1 MRFIHTAD
9 WHLGRVYHSLSLLD
23 NQAHMLDHF
32 VALVSDLRPDAVLV
46 AGDVYDRS
54 VPPADAVRLLDDTL
68 TRIVIGAGIPVV
80 LIAGNH
86 DGPDR
91 LGFGSRLLSSAG
103 LTVRGVP
110 AATSL
115 PVIFKD
121 ADGEVAVY
129 PLPYADPAQSR
140 QAFEDETLLDHHM
153 ALALQMHRLRAAQ
166 DPARRSVVVAHAF
179 VQGGSVTDSERP
191 LSVGGTG
198 SVGTDVFAGIDYVAL
213 GHLHRPQVIGDNDR
227 IHYAGSLLKYSFA
240 EADHGKSVS
249 VVELNDRRELTIER
263 IGLVPRHDLRIL
275 EGTLQSLIE
284 AAAQDTHREDYV
296 LARLTDSGALL
307 DAMTKLRTA
316 YPNAL
321 SIERPQFA
329 GRLAGLEG
337 GRDHRRVGMQELFS
351 GFYQEMTGTPLAP
364 AAVTLLQGELG
375 RQAQL
380 AREVQA

>member
-1 MRFIHTAD
+1 
-9 WHLGRVYHSLSLLD
+9 
-23 NQAHMLDHF
+23 
-32 VALVSDLRPDAVLV
+32 
-46 AGDVYDRS
+46 
-54 VPPADAVRLLDDTL
+54 
-68 TRIVIGAGIPVV
+68 
-80 LIAGNH
+80 
-86 DGPDR
+86 
-91 LGFGSRLLSSAG
+91 
-103 LTVRGVP
+103 VRGVP
-110 AATSL
+110 AGTSL

-140 QAFEDETLLDHHM
+140 QAFEDESLHDHHM
-153 ALALQMHRLRAAQ
+153 ALALQMSRLRAAH

-179 VQGGSVTDSERP
+179 VQGGSVTESERP

-198 SVGTDVFAGIDYVAL
+198 SVGKDVFAGIDYVAL
-213 GHLHRPQVIGDNDR
+213 GHLHRPQVIGDDDR
-227 IHYAGSLLKYSFA
+227 IHYSGSLLKYSFA
-240 EADHGKSVS
+240 EADHSKSVS
-249 VVELNDRRELTIER
+249 VVELNGRHELTIER

-284 AAAQDTHREDYV
+284 GAAHDTHREDYV

-329 GRLAGLEG
+329 GKLAGLEG

-351 GFYQEMTGTPLAP
+351 GFYEEMTGTPLAP
-364 AAVTLLQGELG
+364 DAVTLLQGELE

-380 AREVQA
+380 AREVQP